1 MYEGG
6 SAGTAHRLCL
16 DTSVSEGVWL
26 LVVSSEEV
34 SVYEGGS
41 AGSAH
46 KDRSVLGGVAIGGVG
61 VVIVVGVGGRWR
73 WNLRLCMRRS

>member
-1 MYEGG
+1 M
-6 SAGTAHRLCL
+6 
-16 DTSVSEGVWL
+16 
-26 LVVSSEEV
+26 VSSEEV

-61 VVIVVGVGGRWR
+61 VGVVVVGIGGRWR
-73 WNLRLCMRRS
+73 RNLRLCIRRS

>member
-1 MYEGG
+1 MY
-6 SAGTAHRLCL
+6 L
-16 DTSVSEGVWL
+16 DTSVSERVRL

-46 KDRSVLGGVAIGGVG
+46 KDRSLLGGVAVEGVG